1 MPVKAHYTSG
11 KAYYQYG
18 SKGAKYY
25 YKPNDPISRA
35 KALKKAC
42 LQERA
47 IIASGYKEK

>member
-1 MPVKAHYTSG
+1 MPVKVHYSLG
-11 KAYYQYG
+11 RAYYQYG

-25 YKPNDPISRA
+25 YKPNDPASRA
-35 KALKKAC
+35 KALKKAK